1 MNRLRIESPNK
12 NKVTFSQSVNRI
24 SIEYTD
30 PIKVSRTATTN
41 EIDLKKQGTDKVL
54 IAVKLNTK
62 ELTLKEVSNTIKT
75 IQTD

>member
-12 NKVTFSQSVNRI
+12 NKVTFSQSVNRL

-30 PIKVSRTATTN
+30 PIKVSRTATKN
-41 EIDLKKQGTDKVL
+41 EINLDKQGTDTVL
-54 IAVKLNTK
+54 VAIKSNTK
-62 ELTLKEVSNTIKT
+62 ELIVKQVSNTIRT

>member
-1 MNRLRIESPNK
+1 MNRLRIESPNE

-30 PIKVSRTATTN
+30 PIKVSRTETKN
-41 EIDLKKQGTDKVL
+41 EINLDKQGTDTVL
-54 IAVKLNTK
+54 VAIKSNTK
-62 ELTLKEVSNTIKT
+62 ELIVKQVSNTIRT

>member
-1 MNRLRIESPNK
+1 MNRLRIESPNE

-30 PIKVSRTATTN
+30 PIKVSRTETKN
-41 EIDLKKQGTDKVL
+41 EINLDKQGTDTVL
-54 IAVKLNTK
+54 VAIKSNTK
-62 ELTLKEVSNTIKT
+62 ELIVKQLSNTIRT